1 MTTYSED
8 FSAYINY
15 DACDVGGRTK
25 PRSRLRTRGYTREDP
40 ILLASSELGGS
51 KPWEDT
57 IAPGGTTM
65 FIQSPSGSIFRSSGS
80 LEQPSEANSQSTLLS
95 INGSAG
101 PSYSPTAFGHY
112 LLPQDA
118 RSAQS
123 KHHRGAASQPTSP
136 VFLKSNSSG
145 NWDSVPSVESPA
157 YWVTDFGHQLTLNP
171 SPASSTCSS
180 ASSLYGTRQTPSPAS
195 SAASSSSSIAWSNN
209 GSRVRIKSQRRHCS
223 DRDPYERNTA
233 LRMPSLTTTID
244 DSSPIFQWLP
254 SSSWYAA
261 LSGHDNSTSSYYMS
275 TSTFS
280 NSSNANVT
288 FTFAGHSIQV
298 YGRKTEKH
306 GFYQVQI
313 DDKVYP
319 QIDGSG
325 SPQGLRQLLFSEDG
339 LGEGVHSV
347 IMKNLD
353 DTKLLAIDYVT
364 WQSYIGKPD
373 SKDELTVKTVQD
385 TNPDIKY
392 QGSWRTNPSN
402 LGTFFG
408 GTGHVSTE
416 AGSSLQYSFTGGA
429 IALFGPSGP
438 RGASYSV
445 QLDNEAPQNFSF
457 YSPQDIPQ
465 STLYFRGGLSTGKRT
480 LKVTYTGSASDEN
493 GNLAIDYMN
502 VFTTNTI
509 ESLAS
514 NRLSPSAIAA
524 ITVGTFAFILLFLL
538 SLYYCL
544 RQEKGW
550 NDSEG
555 IGRLFNLGW
564 WNRMTK
570 GKKMTPR
577 GFDLDEGGD
586 YGAAGVSEREGEYL
600 ISSLGSPGVS
610 EAIRLGEV
618 RNEVGVGMGMGNLS
632 VHLNAFSDTSRSPSH
647 LTGNIRH
654 HMQQSSLSGLS
665 VLNQPLVRTRSSV
678 DVESSSVASN
688 GNGSEGT
695 QEQSEFSVP
704 LPEYSASQG
713 TLVPSATM
721 IVSLLV
727 VALFEAADRSPHAV
741 SNIVSPSQSAIERDP
756 SSRGHESKAASNS
769 LNYAVTVI
777 KHSLRIGAFIPPSV
791 DI

>member
-1 MTTYSED
+1 MLSVVNALYLLD
-8 FSAYINY
+8 
-15 DACDVGGRTK
+15 
-25 PRSRLRTRGYTREDP
+25 SRLVID
-40 ILLASSELGGS
+40 
-51 KPWEDT
+51 
-57 IAPGGTTM
+57 
-65 FIQSPSGSIFRSSGS
+65 RSSGIYAEVGGATLKIRRS
-80 LEQPSEANSQSTLLS
+80 CCGRINRFGVVRQSR
-95 INGSAG
+95 
-101 PSYSPTAFGHY
+101 
-112 LLPQDA
+112 
-118 RSAQS
+118 RSARLVRS
-123 KHHRGAASQPTSP
+123 CLRSFP
-136 VFLKSNSSG
+136 
-145 NWDSVPSVESPA
+145 
-157 YWVTDFGHQLTLNP
+157 
-171 SPASSTCSS
+171 CS
-180 ASSLYGTRQTPSPAS
+180 L
-195 SAASSSSSIAWSNN
+195 
-209 GSRVRIKSQRRHCS
+209 VRIKSQRRHCS

-392 QGSWRTNPSN
+392 QGSWRTDPSN

-721 IVSLLV
+721 IFPTSSHPLNQPSSVTPPLGAMNQRPLPTPSTTQ
-727 VALFEAADRSPHAV
+727 
-741 SNIVSPSQSAIERDP
+741 SPSSNTRSESVLSYHPQSISEPGPP
-756 SSRGHESKAASNS
+756 SQVIPQYQLVARVSTGALPLPPGAARPTAPTINETNEPGARTRTRATSGSVGSRGGGSGVVGPRMRSSISQRMSFSAGYDAALPEYRSQS
-769 LNYAVTVI
+769 GEC
-777 KHSLRIGAFIPPSV
+777 SGAGLSPQRGV
-791 DI
+791 E